1 MFLFIF
7 ICMLLGICAGF
18 LAGLLGIGGGMII
31 VPALTW
37 LLPLAGIEES
47 LVMPMALGT
56 SLSVII
62 LTSLSSTRI
71 HLKKGNIPWSIVRL
85 IVPGL
90 MLGAALG
97 GGISQYIPALILR
110 ILFVFMA
117 LFTAA
122 KMWFLNSERCGR
134 TLPGTPGLLLLGM
147 LIGLLASLT
156 GLGGG
161 VIMVPMLLMFGISLL
176 NAVACAAFC
185 SVIVATVGSTSY
197 IISGAHLA
205 VSYSAGYIYLPAL
218 FSIASMSILLA
229 PIGVKCTVQWPVRRI
244 RRVFAVVVLG
254 VAVNMLVFR

>member
-37 LLPLAGIEES
+37 LLPIAGIAEPM
-47 LVMPMALGT
+47 VMPMALGT

-71 HLKKGNIPWSIVRL
+71 HLKKGNIPWPIVRL

-97 GGISQYIPALILR
+97 GSISQYIPDLILR

-122 KMWFLNSERCGR
+122 KMWFLNSELCSR
-134 TLPGTPGLLLLGM
+134 TLPGILGLFLIGM

-161 VIMVPMLLMFGISLL
+161 VIMVPLLLMFGVSLL

-185 SVIVATVGSTSY
+185 SVVVACVGSTSY

-205 VSYSAGYIYLPAL
+205 VPYSAGYIYLPAL

-244 RRVFAVVVLG
+244 RRLFAVVVLA
-254 VAVNMLVFR
+254 VAINMLVFR